1 MLASWLQRLRSIP
14 LQTGHSQYDWQLLR
28 IYGIY
33 RLLLSSSILLFFII
47 GSNSVTDG
55 SGRTYFAIATTYLG
69 LCILTALITRTR
81 TGRARVQAFIAFI
94 IDIAVLTGLQYA
106 QSAKSADLTLL
117 QVVTVAAGSI
127 ILRGRMPYF
136 LAAIASLSVLT
147 EDVAL
152 RWVQN
157 KGDSADIMRAGF
169 MGMSMF
175 ATAFFAQQLASR
187 LRESEALAEKQA
199 EDLASLEE
207 LNHHIIQRMRTG
219 IIVVN
224 ANNEIVMINDS
235 CWKMF
240 NMPALGKH
248 SPLEQLSVEL
258 QHQLHS
264 WRQNSLMRNK
274 PFRTNVNGPD
284 VIANFTPLE
293 TGNVSDVL
301 IFVDDNTRMAQQAQ
315 QLKLASLGG
324 LTASIAHEIRNPLG
338 AISHAA
344 QLLGES
350 TDLNPPDARLADI
363 IQKHSLRMNRV
374 IENVLQLSRR
384 RPTQPER
391 SDLCAWVRDAVQEYK
406 TSNAQECDIE
416 LRCQRE
422 VIEFCADHSQMQQVF
437 NNLIQNGLRYSEKQT
452 GKAYLQLNIGVTLQ
466 GEQPYVD
473 VIDRGPG
480 ISAEQVDKIFEPFYT
495 SEKTGTGLG
504 LYIARE
510 LCEANQARLDYIP
523 IKSGSCF
530 RVTFA
535 HPARNMAV

>member
-1 MLASWLQRLRSIP
+1 MLASWLKRLRSFP

-47 GSNSVTDG
+47 GSNSATDG

-69 LCILTALITRTR
+69 LCILTSLITRTR

-147 EDVAL
+147 EDVAV

-219 IIVVN
+219 IMVVN
-224 ANNEIVMINDS
+224 AHNEIVMINDS

-258 QHQLHS
+258 QQQLNS
-264 WRQNSLMRNK
+264 WRQNSLMRGK
-274 PFRTNVNGPD
+274 PFRANVNGPD

-391 SDLCAWVRDAVQEYK
+391 SDLCAWVRDAVQEFK
-406 TSNAQECDIE
+406 TSNAQACEIE
-416 LRCQRE
+416 LRCQRD

-480 ISAEQVDKIFEPFYT
+480 ISAAQVDKIFEPFYT

>member
-1 MLASWLQRLRSIP
+1 MLASWLQRLRSSP

-47 GSNSVTDG
+47 GSNSITDG
-55 SGRTYFAIATTYLG
+55 SGRTYFAIATSYLG
-69 LCILTALITRTR
+69 LCILTTLITRTR

-406 TSNAQECDIE
+406 TSNAQECEIE

-466 GEQPYVD
+466 GEQPYLD

>member
-1 MLASWLQRLRSIP
+1 MLPSWLSSHNSP
-14 LQTGHSQYDWQLLR
+14 ALQTGASPYDSQLLR
-28 IYGIY
+28 IYSIY
-33 RLLLSSSILLFFII
+33 RVLLASSILVFFIA
-47 GSNSVTDG
+47 GNNRSGDASV
-55 SGRTYFAIATTYLG
+55 RTYFAIAIVYLG

-81 TGRARVQAFIAFI
+81 LGRARVQAFIAFL
-94 IDIAVLTGLQYA
+94 IDIVVLTALQYA
-106 QSAKSADLTLL
+106 QSAKSTELTLL
-117 QVVTVAAGSI
+117 QVVAVAAGSI

-136 LAAIASLSVLT
+136 LAALASLSILA

-152 RWVQN
+152 RWLHDQT
-157 KGDSADIMRAGF
+157 DSADVSRAGF

-175 ATAFFAQQLASR
+175 ATAFFAQQLANR

-199 EDLASLEE
+199 GDLASLEE

-224 ANNEIVMINDS
+224 AREEIIMINDS

-240 NMPALGKH
+240 NMPALGKS
-248 SPLEQLSVEL
+248 SPLEQLSPEL
-258 QHQLHS
+258 QQQLAT
-264 WRQNSLMRNK
+264 WRQNNLIRGK
-274 PFRTNVNGPD
+274 PFRACTNGPD

-293 TGNVSDVL
+293 TGNLSDVL

-350 TDLNPPDARLADI
+350 GDLSSTDARLADI
-363 IQKHSLRMNRV
+363 IQKHSLRMNKV

-391 SDLCAWVRDAVQEYK
+391 SDLCGWMRELIQEYK
-406 TSNAQECDIE
+406 TSNARECDIE
-416 LRCQRE
+416 LRCQRD
-422 VIEFCADHSQMQQVF
+422 VIAFCADHSQMQQVL

-452 GKAYLQLNIGVTLQ
+452 GTSSLQLNVGITLQ

-480 ISAEQVDKIFEPFYT
+480 ISPDQADKVFEPFYT

-523 IKSGSCF
+523 IRSGSCF

-535 HPARNMAV
+535 HPGRNMAV

>member
-47 GSNSVTDG
+47 GSNSITDG
-55 SGRTYFAIATTYLG
+55 SGRTYFAIATSYLG
-69 LCILTALITRTR
+69 LCILTTLITRTR

-406 TSNAQECDIE
+406 TSNAQECEIE

-466 GEQPYVD
+466 GEQPYLD

>member
-1 MLASWLQRLRSIP
+1 MLASWLRRLRSFP
-14 LQTGHSQYDWQLLR
+14 LQAGHSQYDWQLLR

-47 GSNSVTDG
+47 GSNSATDG
-55 SGRTYFAIATTYLG
+55 SGRIYFAIATTYLG
-69 LCILTALITRTR
+69 LCILTSLITRTR
-81 TGRARVQAFIAFI
+81 MGRARVQAFIAFI

-106 QSAKSADLTLL
+106 QAAKSADLTLL

-258 QHQLHS
+258 QQQLLG
-264 WRQNSLMRNK
+264 WRQNSLMRGK
-274 PFRTNVNGPD
+274 PFRANVNGPD

-391 SDLCAWVRDAVQEYK
+391 SDLCAWIRDAVQEYK

-422 VIEFCADHSQMQQVF
+422 LIEFCADHSQLQQVF

-452 GKAYLQLNIGVTLQ
+452 GKAYLQLTIGVTLQ

>member
-1 MLASWLQRLRSIP
+1 MLAPWLSKLLNPSTSTSP
-14 LQTGHSQYDWQLLR
+14 SPYDWQLLR
-28 IYGIY
+28 IYSIY
-33 RLLLSSSILLFFII
+33 RVLLASCILIFFIV
-47 GSNSVTDG
+47 GDKNTTG
-55 SGRTYFAIATTYLG
+55 GGARTYFALATAYLG
-69 LCILTALITRTR
+69 LCILTAVITRTR
-81 TGRARVQAFIAFI
+81 LDLPRVQAFIAFL
-94 IDIAVLTGLQYA
+94 IDISLLTGLQYA
-106 QSAKSADLTLL
+106 QAAKATDLTLL
-117 QVVTVAAGSI
+117 QVVAVAAGSI

-136 LAAIASLSVLT
+136 LAAIASLSILAQ
-147 EDVAL
+147 DVAL
-152 RWVQN
+152 RWLDD
-157 KGDSADIMRAGF
+157 KATSSDISRAGL

-175 ATAFFAQQLASR
+175 ATAFFAQQLANR

-199 EDLASLEE
+199 GDLASLEE

-224 ANNEIVMINDS
+224 AKDEILMINDS

-240 NMPALGKH
+240 NMPALAKD

-258 QHQLHS
+258 QQQLTT
-264 WRQNSLMRNK
+264 WRQNSLMRGK
-274 PFRTNVNGPD
+274 PFRAVVNGPD

-293 TGNVSDVL
+293 TGILSDVL

-350 TDLNPPDARLADI
+350 SELSSGDMRLADI
-363 IQKHSLRMNRV
+363 IQKNSLRMNRV

-384 RPTQPER
+384 RPTQPELN
-391 SDLCAWVRDAVQEYK
+391 DLCAWVRELVADYK
-406 TSNAQECDIE
+406 SGSGKDCDIE
-416 LRCQRE
+416 VRCQRN
-422 VIEFCADHSQMQQVF
+422 VIEFRVDLSQMQQVF
-437 NNLIQNGLRYSEKQT
+437 HNLIQNGLRYSEKQT
-452 GKAYLQLNIGVTLQ
+452 GSATLQLNVGVTLQ
-466 GEQPYVD
+466 TEQPYVD

-480 ISAEQVDKIFEPFYT
+480 VAPEQADKIFEPFYT

-523 IKSGSCF
+523 IRSGSCF

-535 HPARNMAV
+535 HPGRNMAV

>member
-1 MLASWLQRLRSIP
+1 MLKAWLDRLRLIRTPKES
-14 LQTGHSQYDWQLLR
+14 SQYDWQLLR

-33 RLLLSSSILLFFII
+33 RVLLAISILVFFIV
-47 GSNSVTDG
+47 GTGNTSDSDA
-55 SGRTYFAIATTYLG
+55 RTYFAIATTYVG
-69 LCILTALITRTR
+69 LCTLTALIARTR
-81 TGRARVQAFIAFI
+81 IGRARVQAFIAFV
-94 IDIAVLTGLQYA
+94 IDIVVMTGLQFA
-106 QSAKSADLTLL
+106 QYSKSTDLTLL
-117 QVVTVAAGSI
+117 QVVAVAAGSI

-136 LAAIASLSVLT
+136 LAALASLSILFENVGFRFFNETL
-147 EDVAL
+147 
-152 RWVQN
+152 
-157 KGDSADIMRAGF
+157 DSSDIMRAGF
-169 MGMSMF
+169 KGVSMF
-175 ATAFFAQQLASR
+175 ATAFFAQQLVNR

-224 ANNEIVMINDS
+224 ANDEIVMINDS
-235 CWKMF
+235 CWRMF

-248 SPLEQLSVEL
+248 GPLEQLSPEL
-258 QHQLHS
+258 EQQLTA
-264 WRQNSLMRNK
+264 WRQNSLMRGK
-274 PFRTNVNGPD
+274 PFRAAVNGPD
-284 VIANFTPLE
+284 VLANFTPLE
-293 TGNVSDVL
+293 TGDVSEVL

-350 TDLNPPDARLADI
+350 TELTPPDARLADI

-391 SDLCAWVRDAVQEYK
+391 SDLCAWIREFISEYK
-406 TSNAQECDIE
+406 SGCATACDIE
-416 LRCQRE
+416 LRCQQE
-422 VIEFCADHSQMQQVF
+422 PVPFYADHTQIQQVF
-437 NNLIQNGLRYSEKQT
+437 HNLVQNGLRYSEKQT
-452 GKAYLQLNIGVTLQ
+452 GAASLIINIGITLQ
-466 GEQPYVD
+466 TQQPFVD
-473 VIDRGPG
+473 IIDRGPG
-480 ISAEQVDKIFEPFYT
+480 ISPEQADKIFEPFYT

-523 IKSGSCF
+523 LKSGSCF

-535 HPARNMAV
+535 HPARQMAV

>member
-1 MLASWLQRLRSIP
+1 MLANWLSRLRYQS
-14 LQTGHSQYDWQLLR
+14 LQTGQSHYDWQLLR

-33 RLLLSSSILLFFII
+33 RVLLSVSILLFFIV
-47 GSNSVTDG
+47 GSNSASIN
-55 SGRTYFAIATTYLG
+55 SGRTYFALAATYLG

-81 TGRARVQAFIAFI
+81 IGRARVQAFMAFI
-94 IDIAVLTGLQYA
+94 VDIAVLTGLQYA
-106 QSAKSADLTLL
+106 QTSKSADLTLL
-117 QVVTVAAGSI
+117 ELVAVAAGSI

-136 LAAIASLSVLT
+136 LAALASLSILT

-152 RWVQN
+152 RWLHDRANSEDV
-157 KGDSADIMRAGF
+157 MRAGF

-175 ATAFFAQQLASR
+175 ATAFFAQQLANR
-187 LRESEALAEKQA
+187 LRDSEALAEKQA

-224 ANNEIVMINDS
+224 AKDEVVMINDS

-248 SPLEQLSVEL
+248 GPLQQLSPELEQ
-258 QHQLHS
+258 QLAT
-264 WRQNSLMRNK
+264 WRQNSMARGK
-274 PFRTNVNGPD
+274 PFRAAVNGPD

-293 TGNVSDVL
+293 TANISDVL

-350 TDLNPPDARLADI
+350 NELTSADARLADI

-391 SDLCAWVRDAVQEYK
+391 ADLCSWIRETVQEYK
-406 TSNAQECDIE
+406 TGSAQNSDIE
-416 LRCQRE
+416 LRVQRE

-452 GKAYLQLNIGVTLQ
+452 GKAYLQINVGITLQ

-480 ISAEQVDKIFEPFYT
+480 IGPEQADKIFEPFYT

-535 HPARNMAV
+535 HPGRNMAV

>member
-1 MLASWLQRLRSIP
+1 MHAPQMSDRHPAPQHSL
-14 LQTGHSQYDWQLLR
+14 TSQYDWQLLR
-28 IYGIY
+28 IYSIY
-33 RLLLSSSILLFFII
+33 RLLLATSILMLFIL
-47 GSNSVTDG
+47 GSNGQSGG
-55 SGRTYFAIATTYLG
+55 SGRTYFAISTTYLG
-69 LCILTALITRTR
+69 FCILTALVIRTR
-81 TGRARVQAFIAFI
+81 SGKARVQAFITVA
-94 IDIAVLTGLQYA
+94 IDIVVLAGLEYA
-106 QSAKSADLTLL
+106 NASKSGDLALL
-117 QVVTVAAGSI
+117 QVVAVAAGSI
-127 ILRGRMPYF
+127 ILRGKMPYF

-147 EDVAL
+147 EDMAI
-152 RWVQN
+152 RWLHD
-157 KGDSADIMRAGF
+157 KADTSDAMRAGF
-169 MGMSMF
+169 MGMALF
-175 ATAFFAQQLASR
+175 ATSFFAQQLANR
-187 LRESEALAEKQA
+187 LRDSEALAEKQA

-224 ANNEIVMINDS
+224 AGDEIVMINDS

-240 NMPALGKH
+240 NMPALGKQT
-248 SPLEQLSVEL
+248 PLEQLSPEL
-258 QHQLHS
+258 LDQLKD
-264 WRQNSLMRNK
+264 WRQNSLMRGK
-274 PFRTNVNGPD
+274 PFRASINGPD
-284 VIANFTPLE
+284 VLANFTPLE
-293 TGNVSDVL
+293 TGNLSDVL

-350 TDLNPPDARLADI
+350 SQLSSPDARLADI
-363 IQKHSLRMNRV
+363 IQKHSLRMNQV

-391 SDLCAWVRDAVQEYK
+391 SDLCEWIRETLQEYK
-406 TSNAQECDIE
+406 VSNPIPCSID

-422 VIEFCADHSQMQQVF
+422 HIGFCADHSQMQQVF
-437 NNLIQNGLRYSEKQT
+437 ANLFQNGLRYSEKHS
-452 GKAYLQLNIGVTLQ
+452 GNATLQ
-466 GEQPYVD
+466 VIVGISLQAEQPFVD
-473 VIDRGPG
+473 VIDKGPG
-480 ISAEQVDKIFEPFYT
+480 IPPEQVDKIFEPFYT

-535 HPARNMAV
+535 HPGRNLAV